1 MKFWV
6 LPTGGEW
13 SVLPYDP
20 TKGWELKWFWGAVG
34 FGWVGSTPKQLGQ
47 LRCESVF

>member
-13 SVLPYDP
+13 SVLPCDP
-20 TKGWELKWFWGAVG
+20 TKDWEVRWFWGHHG
-34 FGWVGSTPKQLGQ
+34 PWVGRIHP
-47 LRCESVF
+47 